1 MLTKHQKRII
11 ETTLVYLALAIGV
24 AISMFP
30 ILWMVS
36 TSLKTQAD
44 YFAFPPVWIPSELD
58 FSHYIYLFTKTDG
71 AVAFKNSFILGF
83 SSMVAVLVF
92 SIPMAYAIVRFRVGG
107 KQLPNAVLILRMAH
121 PIALVLPL
129 FLLYRQFN
137 LLDTHIGL
145 IMVYTVVFLPFAIW
159 ILIGFFQDFPFEIE
173 EAALIDG
180 CSRLR
185 ALVQVII
192 PILTPGI
199 SVVGLFAFIFAWN
212 EFLFTIVLSKSKT
225 KTLMVMTNAF
235 IQSPTDT
242 AWGEAASL
250 VVIGIIP
257 CVCVAIFLQRYL
269 AKGLT
274 LGGVKG

>member
-1 MLTKHQKRII
+1 MLTKRQKRIT
-11 ETTLVYLALAIGV
+11 EAVLSYLALGIGV
-24 AISMFP
+24 VVSMFP
-30 ILWMVS
+30 IIWMLS
-36 TSLKTQAD
+36 TSLKTEAD
-44 YFAFPPVWIPSELD
+44 YFAFPPVWFPSELD

-71 AVAFKNSFILGF
+71 ALAFKNSLILGL

-92 SIPMAYAIVRFRVGG
+92 SVPMAYAIARFRVGG
-107 KQLPNAVLILRMAH
+107 KWLPNAVLILRMAH

-137 LLDTHIGL
+137 LLDTHLGL
-145 IMVYTVVFLPFAIW
+145 ITVYTVVFVPFAIW
-159 ILIGFFQDFPFEIE
+159 ILIGFFQEFPWEIE

-212 EFLFTIVLSKSKT
+212 EFLFTIVLSKTKT
-225 KTLMVMTNAF
+225 KTLMMLTNSF

-242 AWGEAASL
+242 AWGEAAAV

-257 CVCVAIFLQRYL
+257 CVMVAIFLQRYL
-269 AKGLT
+269 AKGLAM
-274 LGGVKG
+274 GGVKG